1 MKAVKKIGAKLEA
14 SKENE
19 ENMLFSRNAIHI
31 SQLGNLFE
39 LKEKSSITTEE
50 YERVKKL
57 MIDDMVENLKLVA
70 DSICPKSKRAIIE
83 QMK

>member
-1 MKAVKKIGAKLEA
+1 MKAVKKIAAKLEA
-14 SKENE
+14 GTENKEN
-19 ENMLFSRNAIHI
+19 MSFSRNAIRI

-50 YERVKKL
+50 YEKVKKL
-57 MIDDMVENLKLVA
+57 MIDDIVENLKLVA
-70 DSICPKSKRAIIE
+70 DSICLKSKRAIIE